1 MPKDYKYGLL
11 AGVLLA
17 ITIAV
22 WLARDPRFSSKTRAI
37 DAYKSSSNKTDS
49 LQFVTPLPQ
58 TPPPPKQ
65 YVDVSKQQTKT
76 SRFHVVAPGDT
87 VSRISEQYYGSKKEV
102 DKILRAN
109 PGIPDANKLK
119 VGARLVIPD

>member
-22 WLARDPRFSSKTRAI
+22 WFARDPRFSPKTRAI

-49 LQFVTPLPQ
+49 LRFITPLPQ
-58 TPPPPKQ
+58 TPPTPKQ
-65 YVDVSKQQTKT
+65 YVEVPKQQTKT
-76 SRFHVVAPGDT
+76 SRFHIVAPGDT
-87 VSRISEQYYGSKKEV
+87 ISKISEQYYGSKKEI
-102 DKILRAN
+102 DKILKAN
-109 PGIPDANKLK
+109 PGIADANKLK
-119 VGARLVIPD
+119 VGTQLVIPD